1 MAHFLASK
9 VATEVVDRRW
19 TVPGDDLPTAVS
31 TSASGVTVD
40 SAEVDGSDIVLTL
53 SAGTAGAT
61 GSVTVTVTTGL
72 GQTIIETLYVP
83 VIVSTA
89 VTADTAQD
97 YVAFALRKIVG
108 IGETAEADEL
118 AHGLEVLN
126 ALVARWRAAGADIGA
141 AYPIT
146 SSTVIY
152 CPEWSVSALRYNL
165 LVECAPLF
173 GVEPSAIEYELA
185 RRGRQLVMHKNLPGI
200 PALEYY

>member
-9 VATEVVDRRW
+9 VAAEVVDRRW

-72 GQTIIETLYVP
+72 GQTLIETLYIP
-83 VIVSTA
+83 VILSTA
-89 VTADTAQD
+89 VTADTAND
-97 YVAFALRKIVG
+97 YVAFALRKVVG
-108 IGETAEADEL
+108 IGEEASADEL
-118 AHGLEVLN
+118 ADALERLN
-126 ALVARWRAAGADIGA
+126 ALVADWRATGADIA
-141 AYPIT
+141 ATFPII

-152 CPEWSVSALRYNL
+152 CPDWAVSALRYNL
-165 LVECAPLF
+165 LVECAPLY
-173 GVEPSAIEYELA
+173 GVEPTALEYDRA
-185 RRGRQLVMHKNLPGI
+185 RRGLQLVKNKNI
-200 PALEYY
+200 PAAAAVEYY